1 MTSDRRNPATPDR
14 RAQTFSGRR
23 ITDPQP
29 AHGTRACYKRG
40 CTCTPCKAA
49 EAAYRAD
56 LRLKRLKGLPVLGVL
71 VSPVEARR
79 RIRQLK
85 TEGYP
90 ETRIASMAG
99 WADGRARHVQLGA
112 ARLIRFFTLRR
123 IQKVADFAMLEGTDG
138 AADL

>member
-1 MTSDRRNPATPDR
+1 
-14 RAQTFSGRR
+14 
-23 ITDPQP
+23 
-29 AHGTRACYKRG
+29 
-40 CTCTPCKAA
+40 
-49 EAAYRAD
+49 
-56 LRLKRLKGLPVLGVL
+56 VLGVL

-99 WADGRARHVQLGA
+99 WAERPGAARAART

-138 AADL
+138 AADV